1 MDCWAVEELSR
12 IWLNECNIH
21 GGGGGLSCSQA
32 ARAIRE
38 ATPNA
43 TEEAFSN
50 LRTAGKERRPT
61 LWNPRV
67 EVICTRDREK

>member
-1 MDCWAVEELSR
+1 MSAIST
-12 IWLNECNIH
+12 
-21 GGGGGLSCSQA
+21 GGGGSVLFQA